1 MRTERGPK
9 VSQWFWTIP
18 VTDVDPSQAAL
29 RVSCYLEEF
38 EMESEGS
45 SVRIPRDHVRFSVW
59 VDDQAIAAVSL
70 PNHEAQR
77 LVEFLQ
83 SWVGLAQP
91 DVPADAQAT

>member
-1 MRTERGPK
+1 
-9 VSQWFWTIP
+9 
-18 VTDVDPSQAAL
+18 
-29 RVSCYLEEF
+29 
-38 EMESEGS
+38 
-45 SVRIPRDHVRFSVW
+45 VRIPRDHVRFSVW